1 MAITS
6 VNKFKCAKSFIFF
19 QSKLTVNK
27 FRLTMKWMRL
37 INIITIMWL
46 RPCGPMRTVTYLLF
60 SMALTKKQSTCLSS
74 LTAYPFQGQPGAGQC
89 SPCSVTTS
97 QLLKTEGSCCYWD
110 FPFEVLRIFIKAR
123 DRSSRVSTSQNL
135 YLITDFSI
143 CIVLPVAL
151 LPVLRHRSLKQ
162 RAAALLLGTGWDS
175 AVWRVKTFLKKWG
188 SLQLCLQRQVLETQN
203 SQL

>member
-1 MAITS
+1 
-6 VNKFKCAKSFIFF
+6 
-19 QSKLTVNK
+19 
-27 FRLTMKWMRL
+27 MKWMRL

-60 SMALTKKQSTCLSS
+60 SMTLTKKQSTCLSS
-74 LTAYPFQGQPGAGQC
+74 LTAYPFQGQPGAGRC

-97 QLLKTEGSCCYWD
+97 HLLKTEGSCCYWD
-110 FPFEVLRIFIKAR
+110 FPFAVLRIFIKAR

-143 CIVLPVAL
+143 CIVLPCCSSCVA
-151 LPVLRHRSLKQ
+151 SLFPEAK
-162 RAAALLLGTGWDS
+162 RAAALTLGTGWDS
-175 AVWRVKTFLKKWG
+175 AVWRVKTFLKKGG